1 MFMLVK
7 DVRKEI
13 EKYNKLELTEIIVE
27 LYKRIPKSK
36 KEEYNI
42 DDFIRD
48 AQTKKKSKKR
58 SFFHRFTKGNYLFFR
73 MC

>member
-1 MFMLVK
+1 MLVK

-48 AQTKKKSKKR
+48 AQTKKR

>member
-1 MFMLVK
+1 MLVK

-48 AQTKKKSKKR
+48 AQTKKKKVKKEV
-58 SFFHRFTKGNYLFFR
+58 SFIDLQRKLLIF
-73 MC
+73 

>member
-1 MFMLVK
+1 MLVK

-48 AQTKKKSKKR
+48 AQTKKKKVKKEV
-58 SFFHRFTKGNYLFFR
+58 SFIDLQKEITYFL
-73 MC
+73 

>member
-27 LYKRIPKSK
+27 LYKRVPKSK

-48 AQTKKKSKKR
+48 AQTKKRK
-58 SFFHRFTKGNYLFFR
+58 
-73 MC
+73 

>member
-1 MFMLVK
+1 MLVK

-27 LYKRIPKSK
+27 WYKRIPKSK

-42 DDFIRD
+42 DDFIWD
-48 AQTKKKSKKR
+48 AQTKKRK
-58 SFFHRFTKGNYLFFR
+58 
-73 MC
+73 